1 MESRQLSLLPT
12 EEEEDRRID
21 AEHAAPPSPPRE
33 AGSET
38 EALSGRSLVALW
50 AVALVPR
57 FYYLFALSNPENAGD
72 GWYGDTYHHWQ
83 IAYLTK
89 EVGFSAPGGPRLWDL
104 KGLEYFWGVLH
115 PLLLVGLFYFTGSID
130 IIVARLVSLFFG
142 ALVVVLI
149 FLLCRRYWGSWV
161 AAAAAGFA
169 ALAPTSIFNDGSG
182 MLEPLGVAFCLLGI
196 WLWPKRG
203 VWTGVAWALASMAR
217 AEAWIFS
224 LGLVVATFLRRE
236 EVRQRLPMLLAWAA
250 GMLLYMKVM
259 LDATGNPIY
268 PVWWNF
274 LANAYGWWEFRPQLT
289 PEQVAVRPVLGV
301 LLALA
306 AAGLAWTLWKRP
318 RGYLLLTF
326 GFGYWVFATGMLG
339 FTAYLKSW
347 ESWFWMIRFWAFPYE
362 FLAVIA
368 AVALFS
374 RLARPLALGVVAAAL
389 IAVQVEWVP
398 ILAQYHTTD
407 QTWSQSVESGRYLGE
422 LYNRAEYRG
431 GALNLPPDK
440 PALTYTLA
448 RYGRVEGKHL
458 VGQLYDPFYY
468 LPAGYAY
475 ADHPQAAG
483 TLLECWLDKT
493 GTRLWAVDRQSTNYI
508 QFVGDHPEWFQKV
521 GEIEIYDWTIYGVS
535 VPRPAQADC
544 QAAARAA
551 GR

>member
-89 EVGFSAPGGPRLWDL
+89 EIGLSAPGGPRLWDL

-169 ALAPTSIFNDGSG
+169 ALVPTSIFNDGSG

-250 GMLLYMKVM
+250 GMLLV
-259 LDATGNPIY
+259 
-268 PVWWNF
+268 VS
-274 LANAYGWWEFRPQLT
+274 
-289 PEQVAVRPVLGV
+289 
-301 LLALA
+301 

-544 QAAARAA
+544 QVAARAA
-551 GR
+551 GG